1 MSRNATISCGFALPA
16 ACPQGRL
23 SFATSPVSS
32 EKYYSRLPL
41 AVIFFPPF
49 SVVAKNRT
57 EFRASAPHVCVKF
70 SYDLSSESDFHNAS
84 TRFLVSS
91 SINISSGHGR
101 VNPSDAHLRVAS
113 IPIFDPKSCIRAA

>member
-16 ACPQGRL
+16 PCPQGRL

-84 TRFLVSS
+84 TRFLVSL
-91 SINISSGHGR
+91 SIYISSCHGC
-101 VNPSDAHLRVAS
+101 VNRFACHLCVV
-113 IPIFDPKSCIRAA
+113 CIA